1 MTNLP
6 LWYLTQCW
14 HLVSVKAVDWLY
26 LEYDCCQCWSKESA
40 LILGQRTVISSL
52 ELHLKVFLQPPSAN
66 RCPFSEFSWLAA
78 EMIPTPLSTSCNYI
92 GVPHVWNFVLLEGLS
107 VTLFYISTVQML
119 LQTICVHL
127 PDVYV
132 EVYSS
137 KYRYIRGLWKVIERS
152 LVGFR
157 LYGCRESDTT
167 EAT

>member
-1 MTNLP
+1 
-6 LWYLTQCW
+6 
-14 HLVSVKAVDWLY
+14 
-26 LEYDCCQCWSKESA
+26 
-40 LILGQRTVISSL
+40 
-52 ELHLKVFLQPPSAN
+52 
-66 RCPFSEFSWLAA
+66 
-78 EMIPTPLSTSCNYI
+78 
-92 GVPHVWNFVLLEGLS
+92 
-107 VTLFYISTVQML
+107 ML